1 MFRFAHPEWLY
12 ALLMIPVMVLL
23 FMLNRALRNKTLQKL
38 GDKNLLQEMMPG
50 YTPVRPLVRFVL
62 LMLAVGFL
70 IVALARPQVGS
81 KLTQVKRKGIELF
94 IALDVSNS
102 MLAQDVQPSRLERAK
117 QAVAR
122 LADKLSNDRI
132 GLLVFAGSPY
142 IQVPVTTDYVSIKQF
157 LDGIHPGMVPVQG
170 TAIGAAIR
178 LAASSFDPQSG
189 LKKAIAIITDGEN
202 HEDDAVEAAREA
214 AEKGIVVFVIG
225 VGTPSG
231 APIPLPG
238 GDQQNF
244 LKDQSGQVVV
254 TRLDEALLNQIAAAG
269 NGTYIRATALRFGL
283 EEILTKIDEM
293 DRKEYKAQIYSE
305 YDDQFMYPAGLAL
318 FFLLFELFLQD
329 RRNPWLRKFNLFR
342 LKL

>member
-1 MFRFAHPEWLY
+1 
-12 ALLMIPVMVLL
+12 
-23 FMLNRALRNKTLQKL
+23 
-38 GDKNLLQEMMPG
+38 
-50 YTPVRPLVRFVL
+50 VRPLIRFIF
-62 LMLAVGFL
+62 LMLAMGFL
-70 IVALARPQVGS
+70 IVALARPQFGS
-81 KLTQVKRKGIELF
+81 KLTEVKRKGIELF

-142 IQVPVTTDYVSIKQF
+142 IQVPVTTDYVSLKQF
-157 LDGIHPGMVPVQG
+157 LDGIQPGMVPVQG

-178 LAASSFDPQSG
+178 LAASSFDPESG
-189 LKKAIAIITDGEN
+189 LKKAIVIITDGEN
-202 HEDDAVEAAREA
+202 HEDDAIEAAREA
-214 AEKGIVVFVIG
+214 AEKGITVFVIG

-238 GDQQNF
+238 SDQQNF
-244 LKDQSGQVVV
+244 LKDKSGQVVV

-269 NGTYIRATALRFGL
+269 NGTYIRATSLRFGL
-283 EEILTKIDEM
+283 EEIIAKIDEM
-293 DRKEYKAQIYSE
+293 DRKEYKAQMYSE

-318 FFLLFELFLQD
+318 FFLLLELFLQD
-329 RRNPWLRKFNLFR
+329 KRNPLLQKFNLFR
-342 LKL
+342 FNI